1 MTRRLS
7 TVVVQLL
14 APVLAVAMLLG
25 ACSSAPEP
33 GDLVAFCSLL
43 NGGAALS
50 TTATKA
56 EFDEL
61 SLVAPPDI
69 RETITTLGT
78 RAGDFDELLQVEPP
92 DLEAIFRAKFDPAGD
107 RERSTLDAYAEASC
121 GIEVDRPPSTRWSNF
136 VRTDYPDAGWRSVI
150 TTQFDVSTDRIVAAT
165 IVFAD
170 APAPMG
176 LTEDVCR
183 AVSEFLI
190 GDGSDTAAV
199 RILIGTVV
207 VLDQTPD
214 GPCRL
219 P

>member
-1 MTRRLS
+1 
-7 TVVVQLL
+7 
-14 APVLAVAMLLG
+14 MLNSGLG
-25 ACSSAPEP
+25 
-33 GDLVAFCSLL
+33 
-43 NGGAALS
+43 LS

-69 RETITTLGT
+69 RITIETLGT
-78 RAGDFDELLQVEPP
+78 RAGDFNELLQVEPP
-92 DLEAIFRAKFDPAGD
+92 DLDAIFRAKFDPAAES
-107 RERSTLDAYAEASC
+107 ERSTLDAYAETTC
-121 GIEVDRPPSTRWSNF
+121 GIEVDRPASTRWSNF
-136 VRTDYPDAGWRSVI
+136 VRANYADAGWRSVI

-183 AVSEFLI
+183 AVSEFLSA
-190 GDGSDTAAV
+190 DGSGTAAV

-207 VLDQTPD
+207 VLDQSPA